1 MVASAGIASEGFAR
15 RRVAIIGAGMA
26 GLAAAHDLNKAGHQ
40 VTIYEAAPGV
50 GGLAA
55 GFKAPGWDWTL
66 EKFYHHW
73 FAGDRDMLGLIAE
86 LGWSDK
92 VIFRRPWT
100 VVYYKN
106 KFQAL
111 DSYTEAVKFTLRN
124 FGIVDLVR
132 FGLVGVY
139 LKLTPNW
146 KPLER
151 VTADSW
157 LRKWVGPRVYNAIW
171 KPMLVGKFGEPNL
184 GVVNAAWF
192 WARIKARTT
201 KLGTYA
207 GGFQRFLDSLADNLR
222 GRGVEI
228 CLSTPVTSIRKDG
241 SGLLVETATGSQLYD
256 AVISTSSP
264 AFMAKLAPDLPDS
277 YSAALRKLKSMG
289 AVVLVVTLDRSL
301 SPYYWHNLPKDAG
314 FPFLA
319 LVEHTNFMDREHY
332 GGDTIIYCG
341 DYLET
346 DHEYFSLSKEELLDR
361 FLPAFTRVNPA
372 FERSWV
378 KDAWLWKTSY
388 AQPVPPLNHSQNI
401 PPLRTPVPGLY
412 FASMSQVYPWDR
424 GTNYAVE
431 IGRRV
436 ASIVMADLK

>member
-1 MVASAGIASEGFAR
+1 MAAREGIAR
-15 RRVAIIGAGMA
+15 KHIAIVGAGVA
-26 GLAAAHDLNKAGHQ
+26 GLAAAHDLNKAGHR
-40 VTIYEAAPGV
+40 VTVYEAAPEV
-50 GGLAA
+50 GGLAS
-55 GFKAPGWDWTL
+55 GFKASGWDWTL

-73 FAGDRDMLGLIAE
+73 FAGDKAMLGLIDE

-100 VVYYKN
+100 VVYYKD

-111 DSYTEAVKFTLRN
+111 DSYVEAFKFTLRN
-124 FGIVDLVR
+124 FGPVDLVR

-139 LKLTPNW
+139 LKLTSNW

-171 KPMLVGKFGEPNL
+171 RPMLVGKFGEQNL
-184 GVVNAAWF
+184 DVVNAAWF
-192 WARIKARTT
+192 WARVKARTT
-201 KLGTYA
+201 RLGTFA
-207 GGFQRFLDSLADNLR
+207 GGFQRFLDALADNLR
-222 GRGVEI
+222 SRDVEI
-228 CLSTPVTSIRKDG
+228 CLGTPITGIRKQG
-241 SGLLVETATGSQLYD
+241 NGLVVETASGSQVYD
-256 AVISTSSP
+256 AVIATSSP
-264 AFMAKLAPDLPDS
+264 ALMAKLAPDLPDS

-289 AVVLVVTLDRSL
+289 AVVLIVSLARSL
-301 SPYYWHNLPKDAG
+301 SPYYWHNLPKEAG

-341 DYLET
+341 DYLDT
-346 DHEYFSLSKEELLDR
+346 DHEYFSLSKEQLLDR
-361 FLPAFTRVNPA
+361 FLPAFTRINPE
-372 FERSWV
+372 FDRSWV
-378 KDAWLWKTSY
+378 KESWLWKTNY
-388 AQPVPPLNHSQNI
+388 AQPVPPINHSQNI

-436 ASIVMADLK
+436 AGMVCQDLAQQDLK

>member
-1 MVASAGIASEGFAR
+1 MAASEGFAR
-15 RRVAIIGAGMA
+15 KRIAIVGAGVA

-40 VTIYEAAPGV
+40 VTIYEAAPEV

-55 GFKAPGWDWTL
+55 GFKASGWDWTL

-73 FAGDRDMLGLIAE
+73 FAGDKDVFRLIEE

-111 DSYTEAVKFTLRN
+111 DSYVEAFKFTLRN
-124 FGIVDLVR
+124 FGPVDLVR

-139 LKLTPNW
+139 LKLTSNW
-146 KPLER
+146 EPLER

-171 KPMLVGKFGEPNL
+171 RPMLVGKFGEQNL
-184 GVVNAAWF
+184 DVVNAAWF
-192 WARIKARTT
+192 WARVKARTT
-201 KLGTYA
+201 KLGTFV
-207 GGFQRFLDSLADNLR
+207 GGFQRFLDALADNLR
-222 GRGVEI
+222 CRGVEI
-228 CLSTPVTSIRKDG
+228 CLSTPITGIRKRDG
-241 SGLLVETATGSQLYD
+241 GILVETASGSQVYD

-264 AFMAKLAPDLPDS
+264 ALMAKLAPDLPDS

-289 AVVLVVTLDRSL
+289 AVVLIVSLTRSL
-301 SPYYWHNLPKDAG
+301 SPYYWHNLPKEAG

-346 DHEYFSLSKEELLDR
+346 NHEYFSLSKEQLLDR
-361 FLPAFTRVNPA
+361 FLPAFTRVNPE
-372 FERSWV
+372 FDRSWV
-378 KDAWLWKTSY
+378 K
-388 AQPVPPLNHSQNI
+388 
-401 PPLRTPVPGLY
+401 
-412 FASMSQVYPWDR
+412 
-424 GTNYAVE
+424 E
-431 IGRRV
+431 
-436 ASIVMADLK
+436 